1 MAIQKTITPIDNSIY
16 LERPL
21 ASENEINEIL
31 DNAKSSFIEWRN
43 TSIDE
48 RIIVINKFIDNLL
61 ALKEE
66 ISKEICWQIG
76 RPISQCGNELRGF
89 EERSRHMVDIAKT
102 SLENISARKNDEFD
116 NYIYKSPLG
125 VIFVMAPW
133 NYPVITAT
141 NTIVPALLSGNTLV
155 LKHSSQTPRC
165 AELINQA
172 FEGTGLPKGVFQ
184 FVHTNHEACE
194 KIISDPRVA
203 HVVFTGSVRGGQ
215 EVKKYIGTRFI
226 NVGLELGGK
235 DPAYVKSD
243 ADVNHAVEN
252 LVDGALFNSGQSCC
266 GIERIYVDQ
275 SIYQDFIDG
284 FKAITEQ
291 YRLGDPSLEDTNLG
305 PVVRMSAANF
315 IRTQMSEAEKQ
326 GAQRLIDESK
336 FSIAKED
343 NCYIAPQVMIN
354 VDHSMRFMMEE
365 TFGPTVG
372 IMPVQNSDEA
382 QKLMNDSPYGLT
394 ASIWTKDLDFAKD
407 FGKNVE
413 TGTFFMN
420 RCDYLDPAL
429 AWTGVKDTGVGCS
442 LSTLAFDQ
450 FTRPQSFHLRNV
462 G

>member
-1 MAIQKTITPIDNSIY
+1 MAIQKTITPIDNSVY

-31 DNAKSSFIEWRN
+31 DSAKSSFIEWKN

-61 ALKEE
+61 ALKDE

-89 EERSRHMVDIAKT
+89 EERSRHMVNIAKT
-102 SLENISARKNDEFD
+102 SLENIPARKNEEFD
-116 NYIYKSPLG
+116 NYIFKSPLG

-235 DPAYVKSD
+235 DPAYVRSD
-243 ADVNHAVEN
+243 ADLNHAVEN

-266 GIERIYVDQ
+266 GIERIYVDH

-291 YRLGDPSLEDTNLG
+291 YKLGDPSLEDTNLG

-394 ASIWTKDLDFAKD
+394 ASIWTKDLEFAKE

>member
-1 MAIQKTITPIDNSIY
+1 MAIQKTITPIDNSVY

-31 DNAKSSFIEWRN
+31 DSAKSSFIEWKN

-61 ALKEE
+61 ALKDE

-89 EERSRHMVDIAKT
+89 EERSRHMVNIAKT
-102 SLENISARKNDEFD
+102 SLENIPARKNEEFD
-116 NYIYKSPLG
+116 NYIFKSPLG

-235 DPAYVKSD
+235 DPAYVRSD
-243 ADVNHAVEN
+243 ADLNHAVEN

-266 GIERIYVDQ
+266 GIERIYVDH
-275 SIYQDFIDG
+275 SIYQDFVDG

-291 YRLGDPSLEDTNLG
+291 YKLGDPSLEDTNLG

-315 IRTQMSEAEKQ
+315 IRSQMSEAEKQ

-394 ASIWTKDLDFAKD
+394 ASIWTKDLEFAKE